1 MRSKA
6 IIIISLLLAIFL
18 LPLGRDVVAL
28 DFYDYVRLGITP
40 IPCKNGAMNERG
52 LPESAGG
59 VCTIPLPGTGEPT
72 FDSFYKKD
80 EPDKWG
86 DSYNKYKSNILNDI
100 SNLPEGCATTFSR
113 IVVTPPVTNQAEIDE
128 LNKFVF
134 DEDPRLLHYWAE
146 DQDVTA
152 VGKSYERARQ
162 FVNWTLTRSAIDQAL
177 SLKQVWGLSRNVA
190 ISFLIVVTAV
200 FGLAIIVARRL
211 RSGYKFS
218 AQSSFMKIGLSALFI
233 VLSASIVFVLVA
245 MSEVIMKFFIE
256 SLGGNDVFNT
266 YFGAASQ
273 ESNYIR
279 FIGCRDLNIRVKESA
294 DTTIFLLKLTNV
306 TYYMMG
312 VMMVLRKILLWFLL
326 LVSPFLPLLLSFPLI
341 RNTGRIWIGV
351 FFQWLFYGPLFA
363 LFFGA
368 TAKFFETGIPFA
380 FDFSRI
386 EKTIGYIFPTA
397 IIIAYG
403 GPAQRSNGLN
413 NGNYIDTFMEYV
425 IALILWWAV
434 TWFPWWLLRIY
445 RDDCCDGIY
454 AMRNAL
460 FGYIDKMSPKP
471 KTSPNGPTPPSPNVP
486 QSPKYDA
493 ISPKTTTRDQVQRLR
508 LDNPNVVRQTKT
520 ESIVTAMSLRATT
533 LKDIARLET
542 NKESQ
547 KAVKQNLALL
557 ENPLSASTTTDRQ
570 TYLNIRT
577 ELFTRASTQNDVY
590 AQRILSSTNRASQT
604 YINKR
609 NELTKSVETIVS
621 HMNEQ
626 NIVNLTKSSADTSKV
641 SEQSVIQT
649 TNNVINNIT
658 NNHSALQAIS
668 AGSKVEASS
677 VKQILQTY
685 AQNIDKPFTTVVEK
699 ISEHTQVS
707 KDRVR
712 EVLKQTQTLVR
723 RAQDMGRIA
732 STVVPDKVH
741 ARELLTQ
748 VDKLMTTV
756 SERASAIGGQ
766 MVVRIAQLILNIV
779 QGNPGMVSEI
789 EKNTQ
794 VSSDVIKKTLESVS
808 KQQVLNATTLQEIVK
823 ETGIT
828 KEKVQD
834 IVVEATRIVQS
845 QSPMTISNLVRD
857 DMQRVEN
864 SVKQSFE
871 SSESNTTGSQI
882 AVLSSREVLNKS
894 QVDSNVLESLE
905 KSTTSSKE
913 TIRQVL
919 ESVSKH
925 SSLSSSIVTDLV
937 KETSLTKEKIQAIIL
952 ETTKLVQKQKEVSLG
967 SFGDTPLDSIVRT
980 TLASGIQM
988 EATQPVVSV
997 LSNELQKVFTDEKI
1011 SNITKEILKHTI
1023 EDEQLVTTIQQETGL
1038 SRKQVQQTLETLSQS
1053 PSITDETVL
1062 QTLVEKSGVEKV
1074 KALQVVREAIRQANA
1089 AKSVTAPEEGAPP
1102 EKDIEITRMLEDQ
1115 LEMALNPESQI
1126 DQAIPLDPS
1135 ELDEYEDIRKLWI
1148 EQYKSGEVPVSD
1160 IVHSRLDWVTQD
1172 LEVITN
1178 ILQKLI
1184 SKDEK
1189 IRQQALDEIG
1199 FILPVF
1205 LMNNLSAQQL
1215 MTYLKAKAAAARE
1228 VRVELEKL
1236 ATEPERELEDV
1247 KRQQGPVEENM
1258 KHLELDET
1266 TGESKTVEI
1275 DSGAESQN

>member
-1 MRSKA
+1 MRLKA
-6 IIIISLLLAIFL
+6 SIIILVLITIWFVPMGSGVL
-18 LPLGRDVVAL
+18 AL

-40 IPCKNGAMNERG
+40 IPCKNVGMNERG

-59 VCTIPLPGTGEPT
+59 VCTIPLPGAGEPT
-72 FDSFYKKD
+72 FDSFYKND
-80 EPDKWG
+80 EANKWG
-86 DSYNKYKSNILNDI
+86 DSYNKQKSTTINDV
-100 SNLPEGCATTFSR
+100 SNMPEGCATTFSR
-113 IVVTPPVTNQAEIDE
+113 IVVTPPVANQSEIDE
-128 LNKFVF
+128 LNRFVF

-218 AQSSFMKIGLSALFI
+218 AQSSFVKIGLSALFI
-233 VLSASIVFVLVA
+233 VLSASVVFVLIA
-245 MSEVIMKFFIE
+245 MSEIIMKFFIE

-294 DTTIFLLKLTNV
+294 DTAIFLLKLTNV

-312 VMMVLRKILLWFLL
+312 VMMILRKILLWFLL
-326 LVSPFLPLLLSFPLI
+326 FVSPFLPLLLSFPLI

-368 TAKFFETGIPFA
+368 TAKFFETGLPFA

-397 IIIAYG
+397 IIITYG
-403 GPAQRSNGLN
+403 GPAQMSNGLN
-413 NGNYIDTFMEYV
+413 SGNYIDTFMEYV

-460 FGYIDKMSPKP
+460 FGFIDKVSPKP
-471 KTSPNGPTPPSPNVP
+471 KISPSGPTPQAPKVP
-486 QSPKYDA
+486 QSPRYDA
-493 ISPKTTTRDQVQRLR
+493 ESPKTKTQDQAQRLR
-508 LDNPNVVRQTKT
+508 LENPNVVRQTKT
-520 ESIVTAMSLRATT
+520 ETIVSAMNLRATT

-577 ELFTRASTQNDVY
+577 ELFTRASTKNDTY

-609 NELTKSVETIVS
+609 NELTKSVESIVS
-621 HMNEQ
+621 RISEQ
-626 NIVNLTKSSADTSKV
+626 NIVNLTKSSANTAKV
-641 SEQSVIQT
+641 SEQSVVQT

-658 NNHSALQAIS
+658 QNHSALQAIS
-668 AGSKVEASS
+668 AGSRVETSS

-685 AQNIDKPFTTVVEK
+685 AQHIDKPFTTVVEK
-699 ISEHTQVS
+699 ISENTQIS
-707 KDRVR
+707 KERVR
-712 EVLKQTQTLVR
+712 EVLKETQTLVR
-723 RAQDMGRIA
+723 RAQEMSRIA
-732 STVVPDKVH
+732 GTVIPDKVH

-766 MVVRIAQLILNIV
+766 MVIRISQLILNII
-779 QGNPGMVSEI
+779 QSNPGVLGEI
-789 EKNTQ
+789 AQKTNTTTEE
-794 VSSDVIKKTLESVS
+794 IRKTLESVS
-808 KQQVLNATTLQEIVK
+808 KQETVNAQTL
-823 ETGIT
+823 TNIT
-828 KEKVQD
+828 NQTNVSKEKIQE
-834 IVVEATRIVQS
+834 IVVEAAKVVQT
-845 QSPMTISNLVRD
+845 QAPM
-857 DMQRVEN
+857 
-864 SVKQSFE
+864 SVK
-871 SSESNTTGSQI
+871 
-882 AVLSSREVLNKS
+882 A
-894 QVDSNVLESLE
+894 
-905 KSTTSSKE
+905 
-913 TIRQVL
+913 
-919 ESVSKH
+919 
-925 SSLSSSIVTDLV
+925 
-937 KETSLTKEKIQAIIL
+937 
-952 ETTKLVQKQKEVSLG
+952 LG
-967 SFGDTPLDSIVRT
+967 IGDTPIDAMVRT
-980 TLASGIQM
+980 TLASGIKM
-988 EATQPVVSV
+988 EATQPVVSI
-997 LSNELQKVFTDEKI
+997 LSSELQKVFTDEKV
-1011 SNITKEILKHTI
+1011 SSITKEILKHTI

-1053 PSITDETVL
+1053 PSITDNTVL
-1062 QTLVEKSGVEKV
+1062 KMLTEKTGVEKV

-1102 EKDIEITRMLEDQ
+1102 EKDVEVTRMLEDQ

-1172 LEVITN
+1172 LELITN
-1178 ILQKLI
+1178 ILRKLI
-1184 SKDEK
+1184 SKDES

-1205 LMNNLSAQQL
+1205 LMNNLSATQL
-1215 MTYLKAKAAAARE
+1215 ITYLKAKAAAARE
-1228 VRVELEKL
+1228 VKVDLEKL
-1236 ATEPERELEDV
+1236 ATEQDSEFENV
-1247 KRQQGPVEENM
+1247 NRQQGPIEENT
-1258 KHLELDET
+1258 KHLEVDEA
-1266 TGESKTVEI
+1266 TGESKTVE
-1275 DSGAESQN
+1275 SGNRNEVQS